1 MIAML
6 TGHVA
11 YRDGLRA
18 IVDVQGVGYEV
29 FSPSRVLDAWV
40 ERDDAVQAFVA
51 TRVREDAI
59 TLYAFGDD
67 IERKAFDVLTSVS
80 GVGPKMALS
89 ALDTLSLQD
98 LVQAIERDDIKAL
111 SRISGVGGKTA
122 KRLALELKGKMP
134 ISFSVTSP
142 SQPRKKVEQ
151 DPLPLALAQL
161 DYGKTEI
168 DRALRALE
176 EQGIDATAPLQ
187 ARLQAALRAL
197 SGT

>member
-1 MIAML
+1 VIAML
-6 TGHVA
+6 TGRVA
-11 YRDGLRA
+11 HRDGLRA

-29 FSPSRVLDAWV
+29 FSPSRVLDDWTARG
-40 ERDDAVQAFVA
+40 EPVQAFVA

-59 TLYAFGDD
+59 TLYAFDD
-67 IERKAFDVLTSVS
+67 DTERKAFDVLTSVS

-98 LVQAIERDDIKAL
+98 LVHAIERDDIKVL
-111 SRISGVGGKTA
+111 SKISGVGGKTA

-134 ISFSVTSP
+134 ISFSPTSP
-142 SQPRKKVEQ
+142 GKPRSVAAQ

-161 DYGKTEI
+161 DYGKSEI

-176 EQGIDATAPLQ
+176 EQGIDASAPLQ
-187 ARLQAALRAL
+187 SRLQAALRAL

>member
-1 MIAML
+1 ML

-11 YRDGLRA
+11 HRDGLRA
-18 IVDVQGVGYEV
+18 IVDVNGVGYEV
-29 FSPSRVLDAWV
+29 YSPGRVLDDWLG
-40 ERDDAVQAFVA
+40 RDEAVQAFVA
-51 TRVREDAI
+51 TRVREDSI
-59 TLYAFGDD
+59 TLYAFPDD
-67 IERKAFDVLTSVS
+67 TEREAFDVLTSVS

-89 ALDTLSLQD
+89 ALDTLSLGD
-98 LVQAIERDDIKAL
+98 LVRAVEADDIKAL

-122 KRLALELKGKMP
+122 KRMALELKGKLPM
-134 ISFSVTSP
+134 SFSP
-142 SQPRKKVEQ
+142 SAARTRVQVEQ

-161 DYGKTEI
+161 DYGKSEI

-176 EQGIDATAPLQ
+176 EQGLTADTPLQ